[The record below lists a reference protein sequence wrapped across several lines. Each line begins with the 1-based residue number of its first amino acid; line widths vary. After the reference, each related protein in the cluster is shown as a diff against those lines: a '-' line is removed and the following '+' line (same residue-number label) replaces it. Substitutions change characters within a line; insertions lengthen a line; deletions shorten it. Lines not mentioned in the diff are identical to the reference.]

1 MNIKNLAELLKSTS
15 QFFQARAIS
24 AVNSS
29 LTLRNWLFGYYI
41 VEYEQKGEDRA
52 VYGDKLLRKLEIDL
66 KNEIHDISLTYLKNV
81 RKFYLTYPQIGQTV
95 SDLFIKASLP
105 DNRWL
110 QIPVKSQTTSDQFYK
125 IPEQKFRNEIEDKLK
140 KLEIYTPGVNLIE
153 KISFSHFVELL
164 SINGQLKRTFY
175 EIETIKG
182 TWSVRELKRQIA
194 TLYFERSGLSK
205 NNEKLH
211 TLVNLK
217 TEKFSPSDILKN
229 PYTFEFLGLPNK
241 EILHES
247 ELEQALIDNLQQ
259 FLVELGNGFCFEAR
273 QKRILIGDEYFF
285 IDLVFYH
292 RILKCHILIDLK
304 VNEFSHS
311 DAGQLNAYLN
321 YFKKE
326 IKQKSDRNPV
336 GILLCTGSNN
346 TLVKYATAGMSKNLF
361 VSQYLINL
369 PTEQELKE
377 FVDRKM
383 LELK

>member
-1 MNIKNLAELLKSTS
+1 MNIKNLADLLKSTS
-15 QFFQARAIS
+15 QFFQASAIS
-24 AVNSS
+24 AVNTS

-105 DNRWL
+105 HNQRL
-110 QIPVKSQTTSDQFYK
+110 LFPVKSQTVSDQFYK
-125 IPEQKFRNEIEDKLK
+125 IPELEFRNEIEDKLK
-140 KLEIYTPGVNLIE
+140 KLDIYTPAINLIE

-194 TLYFERSGLSK
+194 TLYYERSGLSK
-205 NNEKLH
+205 NKDKIHKLANFKAEKIQ
-211 TLVNLK
+211 
-217 TEKFSPSDILKN
+217 PSDILKN

-241 EILHES
+241 EVILETD
-247 ELEQALIDNLQQ
+247 LEQALIDNLQQ
-259 FLVELGNGFCFEAR
+259 FLIELGHGFCFEAR
-273 QKRILIGDEYFF
+273 QKRILIGDEYFY

-346 TLVKYATAGMSKNLF
+346 TLVKYAIAGMNKNLF
-361 VSQYLINL
+361 VSQYMINL
-369 PTEQELKE
+369 PSEQELKE
-377 FVDRKM
+377 FVERKM
-383 LELK
+383 LELA